1 MSFSDLMSSSRGPGV
16 VGMILALVVMAIFVI
31 LFVFAFDDRFQGG
44 QKSIQSV
51 ISDQAQEIDSF
62 HSGIE
67 DGKKTLVGIKVMT
80 SKAEEL
86 AQLNRDAPRFAE
98 RLSSFERDAVTAKEE
113 LARSEQDFEAY
124 KDRYRTYVRNKAK
137 GEVWETL
144 KTEDGKTYTNVK
156 VREVTPVGIQ
166 VMHDDGHKR
175 IPFELLPDSLQ
186 DYFQFDA
193 DQKAKV
199 LASEDAALNEHE
211 AAVASTKAQET
222 SVKEVMPKVEKTA
235 VARDIAIK
243 QGQIASIRR
252 EISNLK
258 VELSKA
264 EARAS
269 EARFYGRSFKD
280 STGPISRDI
289 ASKESRI
296 SMLEA
301 EILQLNLK
309 QN

>member
-1 MSFSDLMSSSRGPGV
+1 MSSSRGPGV

-51 ISDQAQEIDSF
+51 ISDQAQEINSYL
-62 HSGIE
+62 SGIE

-86 AQLNRDAPRFAE
+86 AQLNRDAPSFAE
-98 RLSSFERDAVTAKEE
+98 KLSSFERHAVTAKDE

-199 LASEDAALNEHE
+199 LASEEATLNEHE

-222 SVKEVMPKVEKTA
+222 SVKEVIPKVEKTA

-243 QGQIASIRR
+243 QGQIVSIRR

-258 VELSKA
+258 VELGKA
-264 EARAS
+264 EMRAS

-280 STGPISRDI
+280 STGSISRDI